1 MEWLDRFKSMT
12 QEQVAS
18 TMVDMI
24 SYVSPDTFL
33 KLSFLAS
40 QLVSGENANAA
51 VIAVLDSLREGENS
65 QASEM
70 FRRVMTNLS
79 PHCLKTVAKNLFIR
93 TPKEFIAKRRVCDQT
108 GIFPTLHN
116 TYQSHHAV

>member
-33 KLSFLAS
+33 KLSVLAS
-40 QLVSGENANAA
+40 RLVSGENANAA
-51 VIAVLDSLREGENS
+51 VSAVFLLG
-65 QASEM
+65 
-70 FRRVMTNLS
+70 L
-79 PHCLKTVAKNLFIR
+79 L
-93 TPKEFIAKRRVCDQT
+93 
-108 GIFPTLHN
+108 
-116 TYQSHHAV
+116 